1 MEKGAGMNELIKQD
15 LPDEEEYIA
24 EENIEGSFRSAE
36 DPPPPPPPLAPGAK
50 WDGPRLLDPRL
61 LADARL
67 MDYAT
72 RPLPPLPKPRKK
84 TISPYVPNGFVYMT
98 AIATV
103 WYILWI
109 MSMLQHP

>member
-1 MEKGAGMNELIKQD
+1 MNEIIKQD
-15 LPDEEEYIA
+15 APIEEEY
-24 EENIEGSFRSAE
+24 IEGSFRSAE
-36 DPPPPPPPLAPGAK
+36 DPPPPLAPGAK

-84 TISPYVPNGFVYMT
+84 TISPYVPDWFVYMT